1 MSVIGAQSHRL
12 DRSHV
17 EQAYAGWAPIYDVVF
32 GAVLDPGRTAA
43 VRAAERVGGRILE
56 VGVGTGISLEKY
68 SVRSRVVGIDF
79 SSPMLR
85 RALMRVKRKRLTQI
99 ESLVVMDAE
108 RLGFADASFDVVV
121 AQFVVPSLPDPEA
134 ALSEFARVVKP
145 TGEIVLVNHLGAE
158 TGLLR
163 ACETGLAPMVHRLG
177 WRPEFRFVRLSAWA
191 QGQGLRLVER
201 RSVAPL
207 GQFALM
213 RFTKSAN

>member
-1 MSVIGAQSHRL
+1 MGAASSQSHRL
-12 DRSHV
+12 DRSNV

-32 GAVLDPGRTAA
+32 GAVLAPGRAAA

-56 VGVGTGISLEKY
+56 VGVGTGISLDRY
-68 SVRSRVVGIDF
+68 SARSRVIGVDF
-79 SSPMLR
+79 SWPMLR
-85 RALMRVKRKRLTQI
+85 RAMMRVRRKRLTQI

-108 RLGFADASFDVVV
+108 HLGFGDASFEVVV

-145 TGEIVLVNHLGAE
+145 KGEIVLVNHLGAE

-163 ACETGLAPMVHRLG
+163 ACENGLAPMVHRLG
-177 WRPEFRFVRLSAWA
+177 WRPEFPFMRLSAWA
-191 QGQGLRLVER
+191 QQAGFRLIER
-201 RSVAPL
+201 RSVPPL

-213 RFTKSAN
+213 RFAKSTD